1 MCERISGSG
10 DLVPKLTLKQHQST
24 GALHVTNALPPLDAS
39 TLKRG
44 GETRM
49 LHGAVGAVQTM
60 NTTTSVTSEP
70 SGMSTPPLVL
80 LVIFFFFFFFFFY
93 RCKKSN
99 IFVYLNFYI
108 EIVVQT

>member
-10 DLVPKLTLKQHQST
+10 DLVPKLTLKHQST
-24 GALHVTNALPPLDAS
+24 GELRVTNALPPLDAS
-39 TLKRG
+39 TLKCG
-44 GETRM
+44 GGTRM
-49 LHGAVGAVQTM
+49 LRGAVHTM

-70 SGMSTPPLVL
+70 SGMSTPPLAL
-80 LVIFFFFFFFFFY
+80 LVTFFFFFY